1 VKDLW
6 QRLIAAP
13 VQFTRDWL
21 VTFVGLQGFDRAVAI
36 AGQAFTALIPLL
48 IVYTALVSRASGRDF
63 ADQLVEVFDLR
74 GNSAR
79 SLREAFAPA
88 DDVEEEASAIGAI
101 ILVGSALAFTRA
113 LQRLYQL
120 AWGQPSLGWR
130 AAKWGLIWLA
140 LITVTLTVRPI
151 ALDAVHGVANVLLS
165 ILMSSLLWL
174 VTPYIL
180 LARRLPWQRLLPGA
194 LLTAVGMALLGVAS
208 AVWMPRTTAES
219 AAEYGTIGV
228 AFSILSWLVAAALV
242 LVVSTAGGATIDER
256 LQQRRERSAG
266 VTRPGEASSPRP
278 IADLPDE

>member
-1 VKDLW
+1 VKELV
-6 QRLIAAP
+6 QRLIAGP
-13 VQFTRDWL
+13 VEFSRHWL
-21 VTFVGLQGFDRAVAI
+21 VNFIGLQGFDRAVAI
-36 AGQAFTALIPLL
+36 AGQAFTALVPLL
-48 IVYTALVSRASGRDF
+48 IVYTALVSRASGQDF
-63 ADQLVEVFDLR
+63 ADQLVDVFDLK

-101 ILVGSALAFTRA
+101 LLIGSALAFTRA

-120 AWGQPSLGWR
+120 AWRQPSLGWR

-140 LITVTLTVRPI
+140 LITTTITLRPL

-165 ILMSSLLWL
+165 ILISSALWL

-228 AFSILSWLVAAALV
+228 AFSLLSWLVAAALV
-242 LVVSTAGGATIDER
+242 LVVATAGGATIDER
-256 LQQRRERSAG
+256 LQERRERSTG
-266 VTRPGEASSPRP
+266 VTLPGEASSPRS
-278 IADLPDE
+278 IEDFPDE